1 MGERSYYAC
10 SATVN
15 EVVSFFLWFSDDR
28 DGVVLNG
35 NQIATFP
42 SRDALAQFC
51 TDANLKLSDES
62 TVCYDFDNIDA
73 WIRDPNVTS
82 MDINSLLNAWNMMD
96 DFYNS
101 SLGHNA
107 IADDDLDLHQK
118 LSLSSFTETM
128 SGAIVDENYEP
139 EWTVSDMSR
148 LAAILDEC
156 TGRFKALL

>member
-15 EVVSFFLWFSDDR
+15 EVDSFFLWFSDDR
-28 DGVVLNG
+28 DGVVLSG
-35 NQIATFP
+35 DQIATFP
-42 SRDALAQFC
+42 SRDAITRHC
-51 TDANLKLSDES
+51 TDANLNLSDES
-62 TVCYDFDNIDA
+62 TARYDFDAIDA
-73 WIRDPNVTS
+73 WICNPHVPS

-118 LSLSSFTETM
+118 LSLSSFTESM
-128 SGAIVDENYEP
+128 PGVMADGNYDP
-139 EWTVSDMSR
+139 EWTASDLSR
-148 LAAILDEC
+148 LTSILEEC
-156 TGRFKALL
+156 TARFKAAL